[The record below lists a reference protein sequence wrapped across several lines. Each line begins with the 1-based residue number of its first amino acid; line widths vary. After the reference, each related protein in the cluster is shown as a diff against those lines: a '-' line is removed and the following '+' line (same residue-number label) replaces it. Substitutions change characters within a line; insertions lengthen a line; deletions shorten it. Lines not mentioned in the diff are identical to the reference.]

1 MAKKKSMKR
10 ELMEWGIF
18 IAIISTLYL
27 TGLHTPILG
36 ALQGL
41 ILKTGIIQPD
51 TEENFQGLADY
62 NFHLEDTEGNVMY
75 FEELKGKTIFV
86 NLWAT
91 WCPPCIAEMPDI
103 NALYLDLDSKDV
115 AFVMISLDDNFEK
128 AKSFVNKKGYQF
140 PIYQLKTRLPKIYES
155 PSIPTTYV
163 ISPDGNIVMSKKGM
177 AKYNTKDFKA
187 FLLNL

>member
-10 ELMEWGIF
+10 ELIEWGIF

-36 ALQGL
+36 ALQGV
-41 ILKTGIIQPD
+41 ILKTGIIQPKA
-51 TEENFQGLADY
+51 EENFQGLADY
-62 NFHLEDTEGNVMY
+62 NFHLEDGQGNII
-75 FEELKGKTIFV
+75 FFDELRGKTIFM
-86 NLWAT
+86 NFWAT

-103 NALYLDLDSKDV
+103 NSLYNDV
-115 AFVMISLDDNFEK
+115 AHRDIAFVMISLDNSFEK
-128 AKSFVNKKGYQF
+128 AKTFVNKKNYTF
-140 PIYQLKTRLPKIYES
+140 PIYYLKSSLPQIYETH
-155 PSIPTTYV
+155 SIPTTYV

-177 AKYNTKDFKA
+177 AKYNTEKFKK